1 MRRKFWFILVVL
13 FVLSAALSISPMSRV
28 AAAEEK
34 IYLQFES
41 VKFFEGPYTAPP
53 EAQRQYLNRFPK
65 STTRYIFFN
74 VGAKNLLYRSRT
86 QRPLVIGRFYKPD
99 GSFMGDG
106 TVNVDISSEWEST
119 NLWGGWG
126 WNDPGNWP
134 IGNYRVEIWFG
145 NSKVGEGYFSIYDDR
160 TSTSTTTTTTAPTPE
175 EKTYLEFE
183 SVKLYE
189 GGSEDVPESQ
199 RQYKNDFPISK
210 TRYIYYFVGAKNL
223 LYKSRSQKPLV
234 RGKYYYPD
242 GSYMGEAKVN
252 VEIPPDWSETDLWS
266 AWGWDQ
272 PGNWSLGTY
281 RLEIFF
287 GNAKVGETKFTIFDD
302 RK

>member
-13 FVLSAALSISPMSRV
+13 FALSAALPMSRV

-34 IYLQFES
+34 VYLQFES
-41 VKFFEGPYTAPP
+41 VKFFEGPFTAPP
-53 EAQRQYLNRFPK
+53 EAQRQYMNRFPK

-99 GSFMGDG
+99 GSFMGEGKVD
-106 TVNVDISSEWEST
+106 VDIPSDWEST
-119 NLWGGWG
+119 DLWSGWG
-126 WNDPGNWP
+126 WDEKGNWP
-134 IGNYRVEIWFG
+134 IGNYRVDILFG
-145 NSKVGEGYFSIYDDR
+145 NSKVGEGYFSVYDDR
-160 TSTSTTTTTTAPTPE
+160 TSTTTTAPPPE
-175 EKTYLEFE
+175 EKTYLEYK
-183 SVKLYE
+183 SVRFFE
-189 GGSEDVPESQ
+189 GGAQDVPESE

-210 TRYIYYFVGAKNL
+210 TRYVYYSVYAKNL
-223 LYKSRSQKPLV
+223 LYRSRSQKPIV

-242 GSYMGEAKVN
+242 GSFMGEAKVN
-252 VEIPPDWSETDLWS
+252 VEIPPDWDETDLWN

-281 RLEIFF
+281 RVEIFF
-287 GNAKVGETKFTIFDD
+287 GNAKVGESKFTIFDD
-302 RK
+302 RR